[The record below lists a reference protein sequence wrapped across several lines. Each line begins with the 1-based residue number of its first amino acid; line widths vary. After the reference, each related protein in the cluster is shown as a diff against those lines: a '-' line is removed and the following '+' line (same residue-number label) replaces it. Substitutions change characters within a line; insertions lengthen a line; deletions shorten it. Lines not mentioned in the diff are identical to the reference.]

1 MHVLAFLATAAAT
14 VVAAATDAS
23 HHHVSVNERS
33 AQEVIAKLNLTAN
46 VEKGYYAQTFE
57 DPVLVNGNRSAST
70 AIFYL
75 LEGKDGDSVWHR
87 VDAAEVW
94 HYYAGAPLTL
104 SLSYNDGR
112 PIERH
117 VLGQEIF
124 RGENPQVVILENQ
137 WQSARSHGNWTLV
150 GTTGKF
156 LFIYINIYTRN
167 IEKKRVNELTGEKK
181 NAVAPAFSTD
191 GYELAP
197 PGWQPKGASCKGPGA
212 ASASAGAR

>member
-1 MHVLAFLATAAAT
+1 MRNLSLSDEDDDDTHLGAEKNSPTILQSATMHVLALLATAAAT
-14 VVAAATDAS
+14 ALAAASDAS

-104 SLSYNDGR
+104 SLSYNDGK
-112 PIERH
+112 PVEKH
-117 VLGQEIF
+117 VLGQDIF
-124 RGENPQVVILENQ
+124 RNESPQVVILENQ

-156 LFIYINIYTRN
+156 SYLYPHT
-167 IEKKRVNELTGEKK
+167 
-181 NAVAPAFSTD
+181 
-191 GYELAP
+191 
-197 PGWQPKGASCKGPGA
+197 
-212 ASASAGAR
+212 